1 MTPVAV
7 ITGAASGIGAACAR
21 ELRAAGYAVA
31 GIDLAEAAR
40 CDLALV
46 ADVSDAAAVDAAFA
60 TIEERLGPVTALV
73 TAAGYY
79 ERIDILDLDERSVQ
93 RMMGVLIDGTA
104 NACRS
109 AMTRML
115 ARGAGA
121 ICTVGSELAL
131 CGDADAAHY
140 AACKGAI
147 HAFSKTLALE
157 GAPRGVRVNCVA
169 PGPTD
174 TPLMTEEMRDP
185 AYVASLVLQRLVT
198 PEEIAATVA
207 FLLATDQHNL
217 VGQVVSPNA
226 GAVV

>member
-1 MTPVAV
+1 MPVAV
-7 ITGAASGIGAACAR
+7 ITGVASGIGAACAR
-21 ELRAAGYAVA
+21 ELAASGYAVA
-31 GIDLAEAAR
+31 GIDLRETGG
-40 CDLALV
+40 CDLAVV
-46 ADVSDAAAVDAAFA
+46 ADVSDAPAVEAAFA
-60 TIEERLGPVTALV
+60 QIEDRLGPVAALV

-79 ERIDILDLDERSVQ
+79 ERIDILDIDERAMQ
-93 RMMGVLIDGTA
+93 RMIGVLVDGTA

-109 AMTRML
+109 AMRRML
-115 ARGAGA
+115 PRGAGA
-121 ICTVGSELAL
+121 ICTIGSELAL

-140 AACKGAI
+140 AAGKGAI

-157 GAPRGVRVNCVA
+157 GAPCGVRVNCVA

-185 AYVASLVLQRLVT
+185 AYISSLVLQRLVT
-198 PEEIAATVA
+198 PQEVAATVA
-207 FLLATDQHNL
+207 FVLAVDQHNL

>member
-1 MTPVAV
+1 MRPVAV

-21 ELRAAGYAVA
+21 ELTAAGYAVA
-31 GIDLAEAAR
+31 GLDLREAEG
-40 CDLALV
+40 CDLAV
-46 ADVSDAAAVDAAFA
+46 ALDVSDAAAVETAFA
-60 TIEERLGPVTALV
+60 QVEDRLGPVVALV
-73 TAAGYY
+73 TAAGFY
-79 ERIDILDLDERSVQ
+79 ERIDILDIDERAMR
-93 RMMGVLIDGTA
+93 RMMDVLIDGTA

-109 AMTRML
+109 AIRRML
-115 ARGAGA
+115 PRSAGA
-121 ICTVGSELAL
+121 ICTIGSELAL

-147 HAFSKTLALE
+147 HALSKTLALE
-157 GAPRGVRVNCVA
+157 AAPHGVRVNCVA

-185 AYVASLVLQRLVT
+185 AYIASLVLQRLVT
-198 PEEIAATVA
+198 PAEIAGAVA
-207 FLLATDQHNL
+207 FLLAVDQHNL